1 MCTRALAASA
11 TLLLAGSLFAA
22 DKELHGQLGAVD
34 PAGYKIAVTI
44 DGKKQEFTAG
54 LGVVVTVRG
63 KVSKEGLKDKA
74 LKAGAEVTLIIP
86 DKATKVAKVVVTP
99 PPAVTETPKTDA
111 AKPDEKPRSDRTVK
125 AKINKVN
132 VETGVISV
140 TTDDGKK
147 LDLSTTGDTKF
158 IGPSGGVSTKG
169 VKDDRV
175 AVGNDIAFVVSS
187 DGKKIEE
194 IHLPVRKK

>member
-1 MCTRALAASA
+1 
-11 TLLLAGSLFAA
+11 
-22 DKELHGQLGAVD
+22 
-34 PAGYKIAVTI
+34 
-44 DGKKQEFTAG
+44 
-54 LGVVVTVRG
+54 VVVTVRG

-99 PPAVTETPKTDA
+99 PPAVVETPKTADA
-111 AKPDEKPRSDRTVK
+111 PKDADRPKSDRRIK
-125 AKINKVN
+125 AKINKVD
-132 VETGVISV
+132 VDTGLLSV

-147 LDLSTTGDTKF
+147 LDLSTTAETKF

-175 AVGNDIAFVVSS
+175 TAGNDITFVVSN
-187 DGKKIEE
+187 DGKKVEE
-194 IHLPVRKK
+194 IHLPVRKREKK